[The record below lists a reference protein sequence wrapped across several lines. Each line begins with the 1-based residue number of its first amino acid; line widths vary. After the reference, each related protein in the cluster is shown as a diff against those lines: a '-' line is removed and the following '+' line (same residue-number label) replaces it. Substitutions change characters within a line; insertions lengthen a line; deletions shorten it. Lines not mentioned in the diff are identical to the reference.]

1 MNKNSRGEAQSSKR
15 MSLLSISLKV
25 QVLLQKNQTPV
36 ILTAIPILKLPKQEP
51 MTKQKKVN
59 STLSLKWM
67 PLALNNS
74 KLIRASKQ
82 QSNNISKH
90 VLASQKSIVG
100 LSKIN
105 KPERKAFTRLNLQ
118 VTT

>member
-25 QVLLQKNQTPV
+25 QLLLQKNQTPV
-36 ILTAIPILKLPKQEP
+36 ILSAIPILKLPKQEP

-74 KLIRASKQ
+74 KLMPLAISLKGRAFQ
-82 QSNNISKH
+82 
-90 VLASQKSIVG
+90 
-100 LSKIN
+100 SKIA
-105 KPERKAFTRLNLQ
+105 PSTQTALAGKAFLAANITEKIKHLSC
-118 VTT
+118 